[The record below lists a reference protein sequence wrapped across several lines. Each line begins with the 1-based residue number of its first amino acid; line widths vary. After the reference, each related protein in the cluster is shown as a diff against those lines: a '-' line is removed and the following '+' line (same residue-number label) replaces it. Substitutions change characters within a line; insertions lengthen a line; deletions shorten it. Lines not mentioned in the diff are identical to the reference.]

1 MYVHSPVFFHVDLF
15 DLVSTTQNLAHN
27 TQQIVEFLLS
37 SLAVIISSNE
47 ELQLD

>member
-1 MYVHSPVFFHVDLF
+1 MTICMFHVELF

-27 TQQIVEFLLS
+27 TQQIVEFVS
-37 SLAVIISSNE
+37 GSLAVTISSNE